1 MNEKILKEGAAT
13 RVRNGVGGK
22 LYLTSQKLS
31 FKGHDFNIG
40 EKEFEVGLEKISD
53 VSAKG
58 INKLCVLF
66 KDGTREDFRVYGKD
80 VWVDIIK
87 NTITLLSNNLD
98 SYSENQTVNDDIS
111 NNTKVNNKCPEC
123 NYDVNDTINQCFHC
137 GYVLKKNINN
147 SNSEIENTVNDDM
160 GSNINNS
167 TRYETKINFGVYII
181 CCLIIIFFIYFLSGA
196 FNFAILIICFF
207 MGATLLVRYY
217 IGKCPYC
224 FCDLKISHKD
234 ITDVNDKQHSVKCPV
249 CSKTILIDIETS
261 EFKTIL

>member
-58 INKLCVLF
+58 INRLCILL

-87 NTITLLSNNLD
+87 NTITLLSNSFD
-98 SYSENQTVNDDIS
+98 SYSDNKTDIEEKNMQGHYKTDNEVKFEEKNIHGYYKVYNDVLEVETYSPINIYSIKYEDIKTIKIFSEGTPVVFNSLYILLNNNENFSFYIS
-111 NNTKVNNKCPEC
+111 IKTMEKWEEIVAYISKYNSNENKKL
-123 NYDVNDTINQCFHC
+123 
-137 GYVLKKNINN
+137 VLKNN
-147 SNSEIENTVNDDM
+147 DNKVEVKEHP
-160 GSNINNS
+160 
-167 TRYETKINFGVYII
+167 
-181 CCLIIIFFIYFLSGA
+181 IIFFIVGFTLFIMFFA
-196 FNFAILIICFF
+196 FIADLI
-207 MGATLLVRYY
+207 T
-217 IGKCPYC
+217 
-224 FCDLKISHKD
+224 
-234 ITDVNDKQHSVKCPV
+234 
-249 CSKTILIDIETS
+249 
-261 EFKTIL
+261 